1 MNIEAELQ
9 ALEAK
14 LDPLD
19 RIVRLLTASL
29 DAPRMHRSISGQ
41 GFRYDGPGVTHLC
54 LIKGVRAISAFNASL
69 ELARKGY
76 MQEIAVLMRTLVE
89 CTTHIEFVL
98 ERFRDDAHRQVGS
111 GLCTALFRR
120 Q

>member
-1 MNIEAELQ
+1 MNIEAEVL

-29 DAPRMHRSISGQ
+29 DAPRMHNSINGQ
-41 GFRYDGPGVTHLC
+41 GFRYGEPGVIHLC
-54 LIKGVRAISAFNASL
+54 LVKGVRAISAFNASL

-76 MQEIAVLMRTLVE
+76 MQEIAVIRRAILTPRIASSENVTK
-89 CTTHIEFVL
+89 
-98 ERFRDDAHRQVGS
+98 QVAAVR
-111 GLCTALFRR
+111 LLID
-120 Q
+120 QH